1 MVVGVT
7 VTILVTLKLDTVVKV
22 AVAVV
27 HPHIR
32 GTVVIKVMV
41 IRTV

>member
-7 VTILVTLKLDTVVKV
+7 HTMLVTRKLDTVVKV
-22 AVAVV
+22 AAVAV

>member
-22 AVAVV
+22 VVVAV

-32 GTVVIKVMV
+32 GTVVVKVLV